1 MLSEERVI
9 LMTRMASY
17 ERGEGRE
24 NVKIGNYFR
33 ADYIAL
39 HVLKA
44 VVCAII
50 SFGILF
56 GLYMLCNF
64 EEFMENL
71 YKMDLLAFAKDVLMY
86 LVAVVGGYAVLT
98 YIICTWRY
106 AAAKKSLKCYYH
118 NLKKLN
124 SLYQESQ

>member
-1 MLSEERVI
+1 MLSEERII

-56 GLYMLCNF
+56 GLYMLCNI
-64 EEFMENL
+64 EEFLEDQIRVFGSVQDGSAGVCQGGADVSGRHGRRLCGPDVHRLHMAVRQGE
-71 YKMDLLAFAKDVLMY
+71 KEPEMLL
-86 LVAVVGGYAVLT
+86 
-98 YIICTWRY
+98 
-106 AAAKKSLKCYYH
+106 S
-118 NLKKLN
+118 
-124 SLYQESQ
+124 

>member
-1 MLSEERVI
+1 MLSEERII

-44 VVCAII
+44 VVWQQ
-50 SFGILF
+50 
-56 GLYMLCNF
+56 
-64 EEFMENL
+64 
-71 YKMDLLAFAKDVLMY
+71 KK
-86 LVAVVGGYAVLT
+86 VAA
-98 YIICTWRY
+98 
-106 AAAKKSLKCYYH
+106 
-118 NLKKLN
+118 
-124 SLYQESQ
+124 

>member
-1 MLSEERVI
+1 MLSEERII

-56 GLYMLCNF
+56 GLYMLCNI
-64 EEFMENL
+64 EEFLEDL
-71 YKMDLLAFAKDVLMY
+71 YKM
-86 LVAVVGGYAVLT
+86 VGGYAVLT
-98 YIICTWRY
+98 YIVCTWRY
-106 AAAKKSLKCYYH
+106 ARAKKSLKCYYH

-124 SLYQESQ
+124 SLYQDGQ